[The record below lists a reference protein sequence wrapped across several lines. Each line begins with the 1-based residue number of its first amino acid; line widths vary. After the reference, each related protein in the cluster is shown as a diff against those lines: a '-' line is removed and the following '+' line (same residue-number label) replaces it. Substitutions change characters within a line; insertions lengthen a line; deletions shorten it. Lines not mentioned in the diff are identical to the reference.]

1 MTGTASEHRDIA
13 AYRTR
18 KAAGEAAAQPRE
30 VETLD
35 AGFLRGLFLEAGA
48 DDCGIVAAND
58 PAVTA
63 QAHLIDALMPGTQ
76 TLVSF
81 VCRMNRMTVRT
92 TVRSVANEEFHQT
105 YDHVNDVAREV
116 VRRLEDMGI
125 RAINPAAAFPM
136 EAQNFPT
143 RMQTISHKPIAEAA
157 GMGKMGLHRN
167 VIHPK
172 FGSFVLLG
180 TVLIENPVSE
190 TSAPLDYSPC
200 LDCRLCVAACPVE
213 AIGADGTFNFSACY
227 THNYREFMGGF
238 TDWVHEI
245 ADAEDAEDYD
255 KRVSHGETVS
265 MWQSLSF
272 KPSYKAAY
280 CLSVCPA
287 GTDVLGPYVDDKI
300 EYRKEFLDPLLAK
313 EETVFVLEDSD
324 AAESVPKRFPHK
336 QVKPVDWT
344 IESDN
349 PFAFLFGL
357 TLTFQRR
364 KARGLDTSI
373 HLTITGEQAMD
384 AALAVSENRLAVDF
398 SAPEAPAA
406 HLSIGWED
414 LRGLFRGQVELE
426 KLMEKGLAQ
435 LEGDEESLNRIL
447 ACFPRYRIRESGVR
461 RPG

>member
-1 MTGTASEHRDIA
+1 MAEASSEHRDIA
-13 AYRTR
+13 AYKAR
-18 KAAGEAAAQPRE
+18 KAVGEAGLDTGGL
-30 VETLD
+30 ETLNVD
-35 AGFLRGLFLEAGA
+35 FLRSLFLEAGA
-48 DDCGIVAAND
+48 DDCGVILASD
-58 PAVTA
+58 PAVLA
-63 QAHLIDALMPGTQ
+63 QKHLIDALMPSTQ

-105 YDHVNDVAREV
+105 YDHVNEVAKTV

-136 EAQNFPT
+136 EAQSFPT
-143 RMQTISHKPIAEAA
+143 NMQTISHKPLAEAA
-157 GMGKMGLHRN
+157 GMGRMGLHRN
-167 VIHPK
+167 VIHPQ
-172 FGSFVLLG
+172 FGSFILLG
-180 TVLIENPVSE
+180 TVLIENPVAE
-190 TSAPLDYSPC
+190 TATPLDYSPC

-245 ADAEDAEDYD
+245 ADATDADDYD
-255 KRVSHGETVS
+255 RRVSHGETVS

-287 GTDVLGPYVDDKI
+287 GIDVLGPYVDDRI
-300 EYRKEFLDPLLAK
+300 EYRKEYLDPLLAK
-313 EETVFVLEDSD
+313 QEMVFVLEESD

-349 PFAFLFGL
+349 PFSFLFGL

-364 KARGLDTSI
+364 KARGLDTTV
-373 HLTITGEQAMD
+373 HLSITGDQSAEATLKV
-384 AALAVSENRLAVDF
+384 AENRLTVDF
-398 SAPEAPAA
+398 RAPEHASA
-406 HLSIGWED
+406 HLSIDWED
-414 LRGLFRGQVELE
+414 LRGLFKGRT
-426 KLMEKGLAQ
+426 GLAE
-435 LEGDEESLNRIL
+435 LRERGLANVEGDETQLAGLL
-447 ACFPRYRIRESGVR
+447 ACFPRYRVAETV
-461 RPG
+461 

>member
-1 MTGTASEHRDIA
+1 MAGATFEHRDIA
-13 AYRTR
+13 AYRAR
-18 KAAGEAAAQPRE
+18 KAAS
-30 VETLD
+30 ETGRGQGGLEPLSAD
-35 AGFLRGLFLEAGA
+35 FLRALFMEAGA
-48 DDCGIVAAND
+48 DDCGFVAASD
-58 PAVTA
+58 PAMAA
-63 QAHLIDALMPGTQ
+63 QAHFIDALMPGTQ

-136 EAQNFPT
+136 EAQSFPT
-143 RMQTISHKPIAEAA
+143 NMQTISHKPIAEAA

-172 FGSFVLLG
+172 FGSFILLG
-180 TVLIENPVSE
+180 TVLIEVPVSE

-238 TDWVHEI
+238 IDWVHEI
-245 ADAEDAEDYD
+245 ADAGDAEDYD
-255 KRVSHGETVS
+255 RRVSHGETVS

-287 GTDVLGPYVDDKI
+287 GEDVLGPYVDDRI
-300 EYRKEFLDPLLAK
+300 EYRKQFLDPLLAK
-313 EETVFVLEDSD
+313 EEMVFVLENSD
-324 AAESVPKRFPHK
+324 AAQSVPTRFPHK
-336 QVKPVDWT
+336 KVKPVDWT

-349 PFAFLFGL
+349 PFGFLFGL

-364 KARGLDTSI
+364 KARGLNTAI
-373 HLTITGEQAMD
+373 HLAVTGGMKAD
-384 AALAVSENRLAVDF
+384 ASLAVAENRLTVEF
-398 SAPEAPAA
+398 GVPEAPAA
-406 HLSIGWED
+406 RLSIDWQA
-414 LRGLFRGQVELE
+414 LRGLFEGRTDLAALKER
-426 KLMEKGLAQ
+426 GLA
-435 LEGDEESLNRIL
+435 EIDGDEESVLKL
-447 ACFPRYRIRESGVR
+447 LGCFPHYRVREMA
-461 RPG
+461 